1 MTDLPLW
8 SLRFA
13 ELFVNE
19 LGTNNKINKFV
30 DTVARQKNRRTIQNR
45 LNESVCR
52 WKAIFNEVEIPR
64 DLTDPFVLKTDKF
77 DGCILTTGTS
87 FKRVSERV

>member
-30 DTVARQKNRRTIQNR
+30 DTVARQKNRRTI
-45 LNESVCR
+45 
-52 WKAIFNEVEIPR
+52 
-64 DLTDPFVLKTDKF
+64 
-77 DGCILTTGTS
+77 
-87 FKRVSERV
+87 